1 HWMSLIFALS
11 AVRVLLP
18 ARTTFRVAI
27 AGALLGI
34 ATFCTQTAGVF
45 ALLAI
50 AASLVWEHLL
60 SKKSHRSAVQLQALL
75 VIAFIAVWI
84 SLSAPYIAS
93 VGWKHFW
100 YLQVTYPRDYVIYP
114 HQVLLPAL
122 GIPKTWSALQETAQR
137 LFIYTLL
144 IATCPCALWYSW

>member
-1 HWMSLIFALS
+1 ILLLGIVLALICFQVASRLMDWRMSLLAASMVGVVVYGARLDATHHWLSLIFALS

-50 AASLVWEHLL
+50 GASLVWEHL
-60 SKKSHRSAVQLQALL
+60 SKKSHRSAVRLQALL
-75 VIAFIAVWI
+75 VIAFIAVWF

-100 YLQVTYPRDYVIYP
+100 YLQVTY
-114 HQVLLPAL
+114 
-122 GIPKTWSALQETAQR
+122 
-137 LFIYTLL
+137 
-144 IATCPCALWYSW
+144 